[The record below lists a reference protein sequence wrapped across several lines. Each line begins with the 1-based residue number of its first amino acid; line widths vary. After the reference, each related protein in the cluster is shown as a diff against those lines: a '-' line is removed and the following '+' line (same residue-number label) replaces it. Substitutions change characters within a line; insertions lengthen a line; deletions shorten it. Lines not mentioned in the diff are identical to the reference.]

1 MGDAD
6 LRLYAYKQFKYPVPN
21 VLESYQ
27 KKPHKFKSLFVKF
40 NVARLMVYLLLQS
53 LIRCQY

>member
-21 VLESYQ
+21 VL
-27 KKPHKFKSLFVKF
+27 KKAPGGSLMYWV
-40 NVARLMVYLLLQS
+40 V
-53 LIRCQY
+53 